1 MTTPTKTKTTF
12 IITGFGPF
20 GTVEENPT
28 TVIIRRLD
36 TYLRS
41 SVVNCG
47 DEIANLVYEYIIME
61 TSAQDVSK
69 TMNRLRDTTIAKLKQ
84 KLHDEEEKQDQDVN
98 KNKNNKRQ
106 RQRII
111 LLHLGVARTTSF
123 RLESCA
129 YNEATFRIPDQCGY
143 QPKQELIIQEDI
155 LEKCY
160 KTTLDLTNLCNILT
174 NKYGPNIGTEISTNP
189 GRYVCNYVYCTS
201 LQISSS
207 SSSSSLSTSSKSKSK
222 SKTKSEE
229 INDSNKNNKTMD
241 HHENNEST
249 NNTTNHDDDGD
260 DDDDDVICSLFLH
273 VPPFS
278 VVPEEEQLRYVAG
291 LLQGLV

>member
-1 MTTPTKTKTTF
+1 MSAPKKTNTKTTF

-47 DEIANLVYEYIIME
+47 DEIANLVYEYITME

-69 TMNRLRDTTIAKLKQ
+69 TMNRLRDTTIIKLKQ
-84 KLHDEEEKQDQDVN
+84 KHDEEKQKEDD
-98 KNKNNKRQ
+98 NKNNKHKRE
-106 RQRII
+106 RII
-111 LLHLGVARTTSF
+111 LLHLGVARATSF

-143 QPKQELIIQEDI
+143 QPKQELIIKEDI

-160 KTTLDLTNLCNILT
+160 KTTLNLTSLCTKLT

-201 LQISSS
+201 LQISLSS
-207 SSSSSLSTSSKSKSK
+207 SSASSKSR
-222 SKTKSEE
+222 TKSVDM
-229 INDSNKNNKTMD
+229 NSNSNSNKTMD
-241 HHENNEST
+241 HHENNKST
-249 NNTTNHDDDGD
+249 NNTTNH

-278 VVPEEEQLRYVAG
+278 VVPEEEQLSYVAG
-291 LLQGLV
+291 VLQALVQY

>member
-1 MTTPTKTKTTF
+1 MTAPTKTTF

-41 SVVNCG
+41 SVVDCG
-47 DEIANLVYEYIIME
+47 DEIANLVYEYIILE

-69 TMNRLRDTTIAKLKQ
+69 TMNRLRDTTILKLKQ
-84 KLHDEEEKQDQDVN
+84 KQDEEDD
-98 KNKNNKRQ
+98 NKNNKRQ

-129 YNEATFRIPDQCGY
+129 YNEATFRIPDICGY
-143 QPKQELIIQEDI
+143 QPKQELIIREDV

-160 KTTLDLTNLCNILT
+160 KTTLDLTSLCTKLT
-174 NKYGPNIGTEISTNP
+174 NRYGPKICTEISTNP

-201 LQISSS
+201 LQIALLSSS
-207 SSSSSLSTSSKSKSK
+207 ASSKSKSK
-222 SKTKSEE
+222 SKSEIKSVD
-229 INDSNKNNKTMD
+229 INNNSNKTMEN
-241 HHENNEST
+241 HENNEST
-249 NNTTNHDDDGD
+249 TNNTTNH

-273 VPPFS
+273 VPSFS
-278 VVPEEEQLRYVAG
+278 VVPEEEQLSYVAG
-291 LLQGLV
+291 LLQALI